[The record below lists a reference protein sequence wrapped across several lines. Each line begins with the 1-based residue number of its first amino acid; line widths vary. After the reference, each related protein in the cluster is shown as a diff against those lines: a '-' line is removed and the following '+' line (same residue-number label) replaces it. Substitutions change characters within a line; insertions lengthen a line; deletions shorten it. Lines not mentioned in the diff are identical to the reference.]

1 MPILDNV
8 PLKKVKKNRDY
19 LVILPEKGAFPG
31 WDVSGIVVARFGFK
45 ASWPFCEKDEHYFL
59 VVKVYSGEAKVE
71 QLLTLQADFQKF
83 DIEDRS
89 GFMVVE
95 YSDEKDDTEEISPL
109 SIAIAT
115 VISILIVS

>member
-8 PLKKVKKNRDY
+8 PLKKMKKNRDY

-31 WDVSGIVVARFGFK
+31 WDVSGIVVARFVFK
-45 ASWPFCEKDEHYFL
+45 ELLFAKDEDNQYVLGIVH
-59 VVKVYSGEAKVE
+59 VYSGEAKVT
-71 QLLTLQADFQKF
+71 QLLTLKAEYQKF

-95 YSDEKDDTEEISPL
+95 YSDEKEEISPL